1 MYSYDFHNR
10 RLSIRKQKTW
20 IFLCKVKYI
29 IHQNPYQTLLNSL
42 FLFITEYT
50 HMRSSKVNIYTTLT
64 PNRNSFEIK
73 TRKIYLTICYCLSVV
88 IIGNYPFLICFFK
101 LGVQNKSSHENKT
114 APKKVLSWLMVT
126 AVFDVI
132 TFSRSMS
139 PFSKYCKPII
149 LHVFSFELKKTE
161 MSLCS

>member
-1 MYSYDFHNR
+1 
-10 RLSIRKQKTW
+10 
-20 IFLCKVKYI
+20 
-29 IHQNPYQTLLNSL
+29 
-42 FLFITEYT
+42 
-50 HMRSSKVNIYTTLT
+50 MRSSKVNIYTTLT

-73 TRKIYLTICYCLSVV
+73 TRKIYPTICYCLSVV
-88 IIGNYPFLICFFK
+88 IIGNYPFLICSFK

-114 APKKVLSWLMVT
+114 APKKVLSWLIVT